1 MMTEIQK
8 QIDTIRKLHAIPTP
22 CPACQTPTSIWQASG
37 MDSMTYDGHNHPKE
51 FRCPH
56 CGVKL
61 EYLVPIISVEPYV
74 WRIAEPVVPVAKGG

>member
-1 MMTEIQK
+1 MTEIEK
-8 QIDTIRKLHAIPTP
+8 QIDTIRKLHAVPMA

-37 MDSMTYDGHNHPKE
+37 MDPLEYNGHNHPTE

-61 EYLVPIISVEPYV
+61 EYLVPVFAIEPYI
-74 WRIAEPVVPVAKGG
+74 WRIAELVVPAKGD